1 MHLEVSFWFGSCLFG
16 FSVFSYKFRAIFQ
29 YFGVCQRLKG
39 QRANKQFKWD
49 SARVAFFVCGGFCV
63 EVPCGNLVI
72 ACFTP

>member
-1 MHLEVSFWFGSCLFG
+1 MG

-29 YFGVCQRLKG
+29 YLVVFQRLKG

-49 SARVAFFVCGGFCV
+49 SARVAFFVCGGFGV
-63 EVPCGNLVI
+63 EVPCGSLAI